1 MWHPFKSAWQQTET
15 GRGLR
20 FSDRTCRIERDTEE
34 QRKRWSCTHGVYP
47 PQSALSSKISSQET
61 EKERVNERIKVKIS
75 QISFDSPQEL
85 NHQFSFNFHFFFCH
99 NVILSWQCHSVILFT
114 CGEHPTNPRS
124 TFSSL
129 NFQTQYAGAQLPSQK
144 RTDYICT
151 WLTHRPFAK
160 SKKTLIRSNTN
171 LLTK

>member
-1 MWHPFKSAWQQTET
+1 MPDNRQRLDGACGFLIGLAGLRETRRSRERDGHAHMGFACHSLLFLPKSAA
-15 GRGLR
+15 RK
-20 FSDRTCRIERDTEE
+20 
-34 QRKRWSCTHGVYP
+34 QRK
-47 PQSALSSKISSQET
+47 K
-61 EKERVNERIKVKIS
+61 ERIKVKTS
-75 QISFDSPQEL
+75 RISFDSPQEL

-114 CGEHPTNPRS
+114 CGEHPTNPQS

-129 NFQTQYAGAQLPSQK
+129 NFQTQYAGAQLASQK
-144 RTDYICT
+144 RTDHSCT
-151 WLTHRPFAK
+151 WLTDRPFAK